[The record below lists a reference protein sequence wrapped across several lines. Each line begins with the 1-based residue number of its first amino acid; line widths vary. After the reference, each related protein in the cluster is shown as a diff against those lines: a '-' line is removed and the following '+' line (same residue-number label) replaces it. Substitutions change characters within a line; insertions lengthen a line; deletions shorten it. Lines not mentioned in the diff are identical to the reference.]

1 MALLLV
7 CCCPLS
13 YVVFFIAHSNC
24 VSAPLVATPWQ
35 VAPRDV
41 SASKGNTQQIL
52 KVETEN
58 RIVILAIMSADN
70 QVEPVAA
77 MAAAAS
83 SSAAGSAAGSAS
95 EYLKR
100 TCLICGCQTNQTIN
114 IYEPRSGPN
123 IVQLIQAKF
132 KFQPLN
138 EDKFLC
144 FSCNNWLINWHS
156 LQAVNSNDAESQSR
170 SQSPSH
176 MGNNSSGNLVQQ
188 QQQKDKPMERARLR
202 PVAQV
207 RPQPQTRQAARQSP
221 LQQAPSQI
229 PPAVQ
234 SVSVISY
241 NKRRFGGRCASSSRG
256 MRKMLRHCCVCG
268 AAMVLRLLT
277 TTPAQTLAKL
287 ARRSGRSQCR
297 KCRESEISKWRM
309 LHKRSVAKVTQ
320 LQRALRQKKQHGG
333 VKDHQTLV
341 KAVLATP
348 MPIPTP
354 TPTPTLQQY
363 QRFQAPR
370 VDGKVVAMFRR
381 LGTTLSTEQVKEL
394 EESKEPLD
402 PMPTERP
409 LRIMSPA
416 KQRPRWTR
424 ALDDDEI
431 LLEFDSVISEVLP
444 SSTPAPLLTAARRRL
459 CYQFTSEQETDAEV
473 EVEVETAE
481 QVTKDNR
488 KSVFKFTHQKHV
500 NLAGLQL
507 PQGLSITLI

>member
-1 MALLLV
+1 
-7 CCCPLS
+7 
-13 YVVFFIAHSNC
+13 
-24 VSAPLVATPWQ
+24 
-35 VAPRDV
+35 
-41 SASKGNTQQIL
+41 
-52 KVETEN
+52 
-58 RIVILAIMSADN
+58 MSADN

-83 SSAAGSAAGSAS
+83 SSAAGSAPGSAS

-156 LQAVNSNDAESQSR
+156 LQALNSNDAESQSR

-176 MGNNSSGNLVQQ
+176 MGNNSSGGLVQQ
-188 QQQKDKPMERARLR
+188 QQHQQQQQRRKDQPMERARLR

-207 RPQPQTRQAARQSP
+207 RPQPQMPSPSQS
-221 LQQAPSQI
+221 QSQI
-229 PPAVQ
+229 PPTTHAAPAP
-234 SVSVISY
+234 VISY
-241 NKRRFGGRCASSSRG
+241 NKRRFGGRSASSSVRG

-268 AAMVLRLLT
+268 GAMVLRLLT

-287 ARRSGRSQCR
+287 AQRSGRSQCR
-297 KCRESEISKWRM
+297 KCRESEISKWRT
-309 LHKRSVAKVTQ
+309 LHRRSVAKVVQ
-320 LQRALRQKKQHGG
+320 LQRVLRQKKEQQQQQI
-333 VKDHQTLV
+333 VKEQTLV
-341 KAVLATP
+341 KVR
-348 MPIPTP
+348 
-354 TPTPTLQQY
+354 PTPTLPY

-381 LGTTLSTEQVKEL
+381 LGTTLESEQPKQS
-394 EESKEPLD
+394 EE

-424 ALDDDEI
+424 TLDDDEI

-444 SSTPAPLLTAARRRL
+444 ATATPLLTTARRRL
-459 CYQFTSEQETDAEV
+459 CYQFTNEQETDEHDETETEV
-473 EVEVETAE
+473 EVEPAE

-488 KSVFKFTHQKHV
+488 KSVFKFSHQTHV